1 MFRRAPMLVTPGD
14 TAQHVNVGLVV
25 LAQSDTFPQRVRGLF
40 LIIMP
45 LSLALSLTR
54 RWLRQRL
61 LHESL
66 MVSSSQ
72 GQR

>member
-1 MFRRAPMLVTPGD
+1 M
-14 TAQHVNVGLVV
+14 

-40 LIIMP
+40 LIIKP

-54 RWLRQRL
+54 RWLRQHL